1 MGLSFKEILQQ
12 DVKAVFLNPLE
23 FGETHLVNGKPMT
36 IVLDDVE
43 NVEREKKMKSNADG
57 IYTRQVLFYVAA
69 DDFGAFPIEG
79 GMITIDGQRYTV
91 VEATDECG
99 IYAITIEANRS
110 HAGGPRR

>member
-43 NVEREKKMKSNADG
+43 NIEREKKMKSSMDG
-57 IYTRQVLFYVAA
+57 IHARQVFFYVAA
-69 DDFGAFPIEG
+69 DEFGGPLPAQDTYLTLDG
-79 GMITIDGQRYTV
+79 GTYRV
-91 VEATDECG
+91 VDATDECG
-99 IYAITIEANRS
+99 MYAITLEANRS
-110 HAGGPRR
+110 R